1 MLLFIHSGANIL
13 PWWETRENR
22 DHRAGASLWVYM
34 GKRNRNYAVW
44 GIGGLPSIFI
54 HYYYF
59 YVKRN
64 SLPGLA
70 GLPRAGILAR
80 SSPNPCLSVCVCVCV
95 QGASMRFR
103 MCSFLSATAH
113 IYLFHLLLSVQRA
126 FYLVIWH
133 STSKLTSV
141 FRREF
146 IG

>member
-44 GIGGLPSIFI
+44 GTGGLPSIFI

-59 YVKRN
+59 YVKEN

-70 GLPRAGILAR
+70 GLPRAGILSS
-80 SSPNPCLSVCVCVCV
+80 SSPNLCLSVWVCVCV
-95 QGASMRFR
+95 QGACMRSR
-103 MCSFLSATAH
+103 TCSFLSATAH
-113 IYLFHLLLSVQRA
+113 VYLFHPLLSVQRA
-126 FYLVIWH
+126 FYLVIWP